1 MPDARTYGAPRGA
14 AGTPGFLLRLLSS
27 CPALSG
33 TVADLLRMLNG
44 NSARKAKQDE
54 SAQRISEL
62 LQQRVFL
69 RTEREI
75 LRAERALAIRQH
87 RPVSAIDR
95 RLKAIT
101 TQLLELEGPAQ

>member
-1 MPDARTYGAPRGA
+1 
-14 AGTPGFLLRLLSS
+14 
-27 CPALSG
+27 
-33 TVADLLRMLNG
+33 MLNG
-44 NSARKAKQDE
+44 DSAKQAKQDE
-54 SAQRISEL
+54 CAQRISEL

-75 LRAERALAIRQH
+75 LRAERARAIRQH

-101 TQLLELEGPAQ
+101 TELIALEGPCSTK